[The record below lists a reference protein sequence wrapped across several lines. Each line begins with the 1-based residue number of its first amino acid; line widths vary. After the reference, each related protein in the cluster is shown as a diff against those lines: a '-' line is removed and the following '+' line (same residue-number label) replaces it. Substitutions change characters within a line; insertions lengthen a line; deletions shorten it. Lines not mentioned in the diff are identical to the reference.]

1 VLAVRAHGDPA
12 PLAESVKAALHD
24 VNANVPIERASTLD
38 DVVSRSIVEPRIY
51 TFLLGTFAAL
61 AVMLAAIGLYGL
73 ISYTVSQRTHELG
86 VRVALGAAR
95 SEIIRLVLGQGL
107 RLAAVGAAAGL
118 AGAFATTRLVAS
130 LVKNVEPNDPVTFAL
145 VTIVLLAAALIAAYL
160 PARRAAR
167 VDPMVALRAE

>member
-1 VLAVRAHGDPA
+1 
-12 PLAESVKAALHD
+12 
-24 VNANVPIERASTLD
+24 
-38 DVVSRSIVEPRIY
+38 
-51 TFLLGTFAAL
+51 
-61 AVMLAAIGLYGL
+61 MLAAIGLYGL